1 MKNIKYIFILLA
13 SVLVS
18 CVDDPLQ
25 IQFDRPSS
33 DTVELVAR
41 ILPFDERDVATR
53 AEPDNFTFEEG
64 NVKMMDFI
72 IFNSDGVCVFYGHL
86 DGDNL
91 TMTLDR
97 SVAFAGMDQNKL
109 NSCDIYTVANFPENY
124 NGIVSAAGSAGVPV
138 EKYIK
143 DNIVGVVTEA
153 FLGRYSTNVT
163 GINIPTYGLP
173 MVGKAEGVDL
183 SEDAVYSA
191 GHMITV
197 ETRILFSKMV
207 FNINVIPEQVVPGIE
222 GNMFKISKYEVYNLA
237 QTVDVT
243 GGTESAPDSNGGTND
258 ETAVYGDPFVG
269 TLPASL
275 TNNYLTDLSF
285 TFYLPERFVRPA
297 TSASDYDYP
306 FRQGDN
312 SIREEDKNL
321 RQRFKPKLVEGQST
335 PATYVKIY
343 GTFLNHQGHAYD
355 LVYDIYVGNDNYGNF
370 DIVRSRQYNNNLT
383 IRGIQN
389 NNDQPLIGEGEISV
403 DHRVDVQRSLPII
416 VGIRRETLLDAH
428 WEVRPLRIRANQNS
442 VSYVENSACKVEI
455 TYLNGETTP
464 WIGLEPSYGDGS
476 TVNAELYCTGANS
489 SAGKR
494 KYFTTNLVTSTL
506 KNKESTIGADGF
518 SDTGGQSVVVPVSE
532 TSNDCVWVYID
543 ECTQAS
549 QDIDA
554 KRSAKIT
561 ITYGLIDA
569 TTKKFKGFDEYSSA
583 EIQDMKNKGTLPE
596 NFEIIAP
603 VEYTFM
609 QHLLYTVTTTRKE
622 YVKDVSTFPEEGI
635 YYIEH
640 EEEYLHNF
648 DTEDGFILNPTQDNG
663 MVWGLEGIPLSHT
676 YPALYLDAQPGGII
690 MSILQVLGWS
700 SAADLVNN
708 SFKEYL
714 TLDPKYDFYLS
725 RDTNNENLEIRDFSG
740 YNFNSEIVNFLLAN
754 YASEDKAKLN
764 GIQLDEQPKSAVA
777 YCYNKNKRNA
787 DGTVEKVEW
796 YLPAIDEIEDIMEKE
811 YGAFNGVFQE
821 NKYWSCQPAYDMYD
835 IDCEYRSRSFSFT
848 GWNNQKNI
856 TGTCYIDNTD
866 RARATMAE
874 RESGAFKDV
883 ISSGSE
889 LSGKVEGRFN
899 ITEVLPNCDFDKG
912 NWTLYYPSYDE
923 HPGNMTRDSKAR
935 VRCVRKMD

>member
-1 MKNIKYIFILLA
+1 MKNIKYIFILLV

-25 IQFDRPSS
+25 LQPGGLSS
-33 DTVELVAR
+33 DTIELVAR
-41 ILPFDERDVATR
+41 ILPFDERDVDTR

-72 IFNSDGVCVFYGHL
+72 IFDNDDICVFYGHL
-86 DGDNL
+86 DGENL

-97 SVAFAGMDQNKL
+97 SVAFAGMVKSKL
-109 NSCDIYTVANFPENY
+109 TSCDIYTVANFPENY
-124 NGIVSAAGSAGVPV
+124 NGIVSAASNAGVPV
-138 EKYIK
+138 EEYIK
-143 DNIVGVVTEA
+143 NNIVGKVTED
-153 FLGRYSTNVT
+153 FFGRYSTNVT
-163 GINIPTYGLP
+163 GINIPTHGLP
-173 MVGKAEGVDL
+173 MVGKAEGVNL
-183 SEDAVYSA
+183 SPDAVYSA

-207 FNINVIPEQVVPGIE
+207 FNINVIPKQVVPGIE

-258 ETAVYGDPFVG
+258 DTAVYGDPFVG

-285 TFYLPERFVRPA
+285 TFYLPERFVKPTTPA
-297 TSASDYDYP
+297 SSYAYP

-389 NNDQPLIGEGEISV
+389 NNDQPLEGEISV

-416 VGIRRETLLDAH
+416 VGLRRETLLDAH

-442 VSYVENSACKVEI
+442 ISYVANSACKVEI

-569 TTKKFKGFDEYSSA
+569 TTKKFKGFDKYSSA

-609 QHLLYTVTTTRKE
+609 QHLLYEIE
-622 YVKDVSTFPEEGI
+622 YNGQT
-635 YYIEH
+635 YHIEH

-648 DTEDGFILNPTQDNG
+648 DTEDSFTLNPTEDNG
-663 MVWGLEGIPLSHT
+663 MAWGLSGAQLSFDNESLLFAT
-676 YPALYLDAQPGGII
+676 ADGDGII
-690 MSILQVLGWS
+690 SWVENIVRNYVKS
-700 SAADLVNN
+700 
-708 SFKEYL
+708 
-714 TLDPKYDFYLS
+714 TLNLNGIYYDFYIPKHDTGVDEKAIKRDYRGFTILVCS
-725 RDTNNENLEIRDFSG
+725 RE
-740 YNFNSEIVNFLLAN
+740 
-754 YASEDKAKLN
+754 
-764 GIQLDEQPKSAVA
+764 
-777 YCYNKNKRNA
+777 
-787 DGTVEKVEW
+787 
-796 YLPAIDEIEDIMEKE
+796 
-811 YGAFNGVFQE
+811 
-821 NKYWSCQPAYDMYD
+821 
-835 IDCEYRSRSFSFT
+835 
-848 GWNNQKNI
+848 
-856 TGTCYIDNTD
+856 
-866 RARATMAE
+866 
-874 RESGAFKDV
+874 
-883 ISSGSE
+883 
-889 LSGKVEGRFN
+889 
-899 ITEVLPNCDFDKG
+899 
-912 NWTLYYPSYDE
+912 TL
-923 HPGNMTRDSKAR
+923 
-935 VRCVRKMD
+935 

>member
-1 MKNIKYIFILLA
+1 MKNIKYIFILLV

-72 IFNSDGVCVFYGHL
+72 IFNSDDVCVFYGHL
-86 DGDNL
+86 DGENL

-97 SVAFAGMDQNKL
+97 SVAFAGMDQSKL

-124 NGIVSAAGSAGVPV
+124 NGIVSMAGKDGIPV
-138 EKYIK
+138 EEYIK
-143 DNIVGVVTEA
+143 TKIVGVVTEA
-153 FLGRYSTNVT
+153 FFGRYSTNVT
-163 GINIPTYGLP
+163 GINIPTHGLP

-222 GNMFKISKYEVYNLA
+222 GNMFKISRYEVYNLA

-258 ETAVYGDPFVG
+258 ETVVYGDPFVG

-285 TFYLPERFVRPA
+285 TFYLPERFVKP
-297 TSASDYDYP
+297 TTPASDYDYP

-389 NNDQPLIGEGEISV
+389 NNDQPLEGEISV
-403 DHRVDVQRSLPII
+403 DHRVDVQRSLPMI
-416 VGIRRETLLDAH
+416 VGVRRETLLDAH

-494 KYFTTNLVTSTL
+494 KYFSTNLVTSTL

-532 TSNDCVWVYID
+532 ISNDCVWVYID

-603 VEYTFM
+603 IEYTFM
-609 QHLLYTVTTTRKE
+609 QHLLYEIE
-622 YVKDVSTFPEEGI
+622 YNGQT
-635 YYIEH
+635 YHIEH

-648 DTEDGFILNPTQDNG
+648 DTEDGFELNPTEDNG
-663 MVWGLEGIPLSHT
+663 MAWGLSGAHLSFDNPSLLFAT
-676 YPALYLDAQPGGII
+676 SDGGGII
-690 MSILQVLGWS
+690 SWVENMVRDYVKTNLG
-700 SAADLVNN
+700 LNGI
-708 SFKEYL
+708 F
-714 TLDPKYDFYLS
+714 YDFYIPKH
-725 RDTNNENLEIRDFSG
+725 DTGVDEKAIKRNYRGWVFCNEIIADINRTRGNNYETNFDGTINNL
-740 YNFNSEIVNFLLAN
+740 A
-754 YASEDKAKLN
+754 
-764 GIQLDEQPKSAVA
+764 LDQKPSSAVE
-777 YCYNKNKRNA
+777 YCLNKNKYGA
-787 DGTVEKVEW
+787 SVEW
-796 YLPAIDEIEDIMEKE
+796 YLPAIDEIEDIMTKE
-811 YGAFNGVFQE
+811 YGAFDGVFQ
-821 NKYWSCQPAYDMYD
+821 NNPYWSSQPAY
-835 IDCEYRSRSFSFT
+835 
-848 GWNNQKNI
+848 QKNY
-856 TGTCYIDNTD
+856 CYKEAAFLVVGARAEYYLDD
-866 RARATMAE
+866 PLRARATKIE
-874 RESGAFKDV
+874 RKWSDALDTYIYENMPSGTIDYVK
-883 ISSGSE
+883 GM
-889 LSGKVEGRFN
+889 
-899 ITEVLPNCDFDKG
+899 EVTGWLGNYEG
-912 NWTLYYPSYDE
+912 NWVN
-923 HPGNMTRDSKAR
+923 PGTVLDGKNIRGEIIPEAGNLARTAKAR
-935 VRCVRKMD
+935 VRCVRKNPKTNTSTTE

>member
-25 IQFDRPSS
+25 IQFDRLSS

-41 ILPFDERDVATR
+41 ILPFDERDIATR

-72 IFNSDGVCVFYGHL
+72 IFDSDGVCVFYGHL
-86 DGDNL
+86 DGENL

-97 SVAFAGMDQNKL
+97 SVAFAGMNQSKL

-124 NGIVSAAGSAGVPV
+124 NGIVSMAGKDGIPV
-138 EKYIK
+138 EEYIK
-143 DNIVGVVTEA
+143 TKIVGVVTEA
-153 FLGRYSTNVT
+153 FFGRYSTNVT
-163 GINIPTYGLP
+163 GINIPTHGLP

-222 GNMFKISKYEVYNLA
+222 GNMFKISRYEVYNLA

-243 GGTESAPDSNGGTND
+243 GGTESASDSNGGTND

-285 TFYLPERFVRPA
+285 TFYLPERFVKP
-297 TSASDYDYP
+297 TTPASDYAYP

-389 NNDQPLIGEGEISV
+389 NNDQPLEGEISV

-442 VSYVENSACKVEI
+442 ISYVANSACEVKI

-476 TVNAELYCTGANS
+476 TVNADLYCTGANS

-506 KNKESTIGADGF
+506 KNASTIGADGF

-561 ITYGLIDA
+561 ITYGLIVADG

-583 EIQDMKNKGTLPE
+583 EIQYMKNNGTLPE
-596 NFEIIAP
+596 DFEIIAP
-603 VEYTFM
+603 IEYTFM
-609 QHLLYTVTTTRKE
+609 QHLLYEIE
-622 YVKDVSTFPEEGI
+622 YNGQT
-635 YYIEH
+635 YHIEH

-648 DTEDGFILNPTQDNG
+648 DTEDGFELNPTEDNG
-663 MVWGLEGIPLSHT
+663 MAWGLYGIQLSYQHK
-676 YPALYLDAQPGGII
+676 ALSLGSGG
-690 MSILQVLGWS
+690 LGSTVQNW
-700 SAADLVNN
+700 
-708 SFKEYL
+708 L
-714 TLDPKYDFYLS
+714 TDDIRPNYDFYIKKY
-725 RDTNNENLEIRDFSG
+725 DEGKGINNGTFHEFAGYDFT
-740 YNFNSEIVNFLLAN
+740 SEITA
-754 YASEDKAKLN
+754 YMKGKPEDMSVLST
-764 GIQLDEQPKSAVA
+764 DEKPGSAVE
-777 YCYNKNKRNA
+777 YCYNKNRRDSYGQVVA
-787 DGTVEKVEW
+787 IEW
-796 YLPAIDEIEDIMEKE
+796 YLPSIDEMEDVMENA
-811 YGAFNGVFQE
+811 YGAFDGVFQK
-821 NKYWSCQPAYDMYD
+821 NYYWSSQP
-835 IDCEYRSRSFSFT
+835 SFVRNCFYYN
-848 GWNNQKNI
+848 GLI
-856 TGTCYIDNTD
+856 TGEAESDFYVDDIGFDNPGIGH
-866 RARATMAE
+866 ARATRAT
-874 RESGAFKDV
+874 
-883 ISSGSE
+883 
-889 LSGKVEGRFN
+889 FN
-899 ITEVLPNCDFDKG
+899 G
-912 NWTLYYPSYDE
+912 GYSYDPSGLNE
-923 HPGNMTRDSKAR
+923 GYYRGVSVYNLTWGTSEDKTSGTFKHGSYNVKLGVIDRQPGNLPRNKKAR
-935 VRCVRKMD
+935 VRCMRIVTDSE